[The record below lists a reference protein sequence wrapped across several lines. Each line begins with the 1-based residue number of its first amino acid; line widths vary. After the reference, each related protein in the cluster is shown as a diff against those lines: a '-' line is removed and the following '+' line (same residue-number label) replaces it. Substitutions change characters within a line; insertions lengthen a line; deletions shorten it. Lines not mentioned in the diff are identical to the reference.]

1 MLAGPGRPPVP
12 AAKCCCSHASKRSAQ
27 TGGLFV
33 DVVSRSCIF
42 VSETLHERF
51 AIRRNNDCAECSE
64 VVRSVAKVAAAER
77 NAELQP

>member
-1 MLAGPGRPPVP
+1 MHQPPNVAVHTP
-12 AAKCCCSHASKRSAQ
+12 ASASAQ

-77 NAELQP
+77 NAELRP